1 MTMNNYFHKHM
12 LTHTLGRYHFKTI
25 EEERIRLIQ
34 EKKTL
39 ADRITKGFKHDGRS
53 ISLCK
58 TMKLSLP
65 EVLPTVEEQKEA
77 TIDSNILKFS
87 FGEKNGEIYYHGL
100 DGVKTGIKI
109 NTEKR
114 LQQMIQLRDLVS
126 EVIDYQQ
133 DLDFESSIFEEKLHR
148 LNESY
153 DKFERKYGYLNNSTN
168 TRLFYED
175 DRFALLMSIEVPQK
189 MVLIPSLPFSEK
201 QRFVQLNLL

>member
-1 MTMNNYFHKHM
+1 
-12 LTHTLGRYHFKTI
+12 
-25 EEERIRLIQ
+25 
-34 EKKTL
+34 
-39 ADRITKGFKHDGRS
+39 
-53 ISLCK
+53 
-58 TMKLSLP
+58 MKLSLP

-77 TIDSNILKFS
+77 TIDSNIPKFS

-114 LQQMIQLRDLVS
+114 LRQMIQLRDLVS

-189 MVLIPSLPFSEK
+189 DGSYTKSAIFREATIRPIEPVISVHSALEALNHSLAK
-201 QRFVQLNLL
+201 QGK

>member
-1 MTMNNYFHKHM
+1 MDGQFSLQNNEII
-12 LTHTLGRYHFKTI
+12 LTRGI
-25 EEERIRLIQ
+25 
-34 EKKTL
+34 
-39 ADRITKGFKHDGRS
+39 ADCRRT
-53 ISLCK
+53 
-58 TMKLSLP
+58 
-65 EVLPTVEEQKEA
+65 KEA

>member
-1 MTMNNYFHKHM
+1 M
-12 LTHTLGRYHFKTI
+12 
-25 EEERIRLIQ
+25 
-34 EKKTL
+34 
-39 ADRITKGFKHDGRS
+39 DGQFLS
-53 ISLCK
+53 AK

>member
-1 MTMNNYFHKHM
+1 M
-12 LTHTLGRYHFKTI
+12 
-25 EEERIRLIQ
+25 
-34 EKKTL
+34 

-58 TMKLSLP
+58 NNEIILTRGIADCRRTK
-65 EVLPTVEEQKEA
+65 KA
-77 TIDSNILKFS
+77 TIDSNIPKFS

-114 LQQMIQLRDLVS
+114 LRQMIQLRDLVS